1 MLGLASSDMDTDH
14 KLYEITVQI
23 GSLTRLFN
31 SFDPTPFRERDLDRE
46 AESFIV
52 EWAQEAPHSAP
63 ILIAV
68 ELPKSEQDQEA
79 AQMLADA
86 VRYNFTGR
94 SAQATRELHELLRI
108 GRHAMLVGLPILAL
122 SLIAGQLIG
131 YSSAAAGPARVIGE
145 SLLILG
151 WVANWRPL
159 EIFLYEWW
167 PIVRRRT
174 LYRRL
179 AEAKVEIRWTEGD
192 LTSDE
197 ENGRMRAA

>member
-1 MLGLASSDMDTDH
+1 MDPDHNSSG
-14 KLYEITVQI
+14 YEITVRI
-23 GSLTRLFN
+23 SSLARLFN
-31 SFDPTPFRERDLDRE
+31 SLDPTPFRERDLDRE
-46 AESFIV
+46 AENFIV
-52 EWAQEAPHSAP
+52 EWAQEAPQSAP
-63 ILIAV
+63 IIIAV
-68 ELPKSEQDQEA
+68 ELPRSEQDKEA

-86 VRYNFTGR
+86 VCYNFTDR

-108 GRHAMLVGLPILAL
+108 GRRAMFVGLPILAL

-179 AEAKVEIRWTEGD
+179 AEAKVEIRWAEND
-192 LTSDE
+192 LASE
-197 ENGRMRAA
+197 EETGRMQAA

>member
-1 MLGLASSDMDTDH
+1 MANSSMESGH
-14 KLYEITVQI
+14 NAPGYEITVRI
-23 GSLTRLFN
+23 SSLARLFN
-31 SFDPTPFRERDLDRE
+31 SLDPTPFRERDLDRE

-52 EWAQEAPHSAP
+52 EWAQEAPRNAP
-63 ILIAV
+63 LTLAF
-68 ELPKSEQDQEA
+68 ELPGSEQDPEA
-79 AQMLADA
+79 GQTLADA
-86 VRYNFTGR
+86 VRYNFTDR
-94 SAQATRELHELLRI
+94 SAQATRELRELFRV
-108 GRHAMLVGLPILAL
+108 GRRAMLVGLPILAL

-131 YSSAAAGPARVIGE
+131 YSPGAPALASVIGE

-179 AEAKVEIRWTEGD
+179 AEAQVEIRWI
-192 LTSDE
+192 
-197 ENGRMRAA
+197 

>member
-1 MLGLASSDMDTDH
+1 MDTDH
-14 KLYEITVQI
+14 KSSGYEITVRI
-23 GSLTRLFN
+23 SSLTRLFN
-31 SFDPTPFRERDLDRE
+31 SLDPTPFRERDLDRE

-52 EWAQEAPHSAP
+52 EWAQEAPQSAP

-86 VRYNFTGR
+86 VRYNFTDR

-108 GRHAMLVGLPILAL
+108 GRRAMLVGLPILAL

-131 YSSAAAGPARVIGE
+131 SSSAAAAPARVIGE

-179 AEAKVEIRWTEGD
+179 AEAKVEIRWAEGD
-192 LTSDE
+192 LASE
-197 ENGRMRAA
+197 KENGRMRAA